1 MVGAARELTLVPH
14 SEHMLQHLKV
24 RIFADGA
31 DKAGILSLNANPL
44 IQGMTTN
51 PTLMRKAGVKDYEAF
66 ARDLLQSVNLKPI
79 SFEVFSD
86 EFSEMR
92 RQALKIASWQKNVYV
107 KIPITNTRSES
118 SLPLIRELGQ
128 EGVRLNIT
136 AILTLD
142 QVRGVADALNPSVAS
157 VVSVFAGRI
166 ADTGTDPEPILRASL
181 ALLQPQPKAELL
193 WASVREVLNIFQ
205 ADQCGC
211 HIVTVPHDIL
221 GKALKMVGTDLK
233 ALSLDT
239 VKMFA
244 ADAQA
249 AGFSV

>member
-1 MVGAARELTLVPH
+1 MHDALSKLN
-14 SEHMLQHLKV
+14 V

-31 DKAGILSLNANPL
+31 DKAGILQLNANPL

-66 ARDLLQSVNLKPI
+66 AREVLQTVTTKPI

-86 EFSEMR
+86 EFPEMR
-92 RQALKIASWQKNVYV
+92 RQALKIASWGRNVYV
-107 KIPITNTRSES
+107 KIPITNTRAES
-118 SLPLIRELGQ
+118 SLPLVKELGRQ
-128 EGVRLNIT
+128 GVQLNVT
-136 AILTLD
+136 AILTLA
-142 QVRGVADALNPSVAS
+142 QVRGVSEALNPQVSS

-166 ADTGTDPEPILRASL
+166 ADTGVDPEPMIRASK
-181 ALLQPQPKAELL
+181 ALLSEQPKAELL

-205 ADQCGC
+205 ADACGC

-221 GKALKMVGTDLK
+221 GKALKMAGMDLT

-239 VKMFA
+239 VKTFA
-244 ADAQA
+244 TDAQA
-249 AGFSV
+249 AGYTV